1 MNILHLSPYFPD
13 LEENHAG
20 GVCMGKEVE
29 TLRKYHNV
37 YVLTFV
43 ASDFDRRISK
53 KYLND
58 PYYQWV
64 TLNKWTKYIHIL
76 TEPFLPNYFAARS
89 SFRFAVK
96 MLHTLKSCRIDH
108 IHAEYAAMGQYFW
121 LIRLFFPEVKI
132 QLIEHDVTIQSY
144 ERKMK
149 QSYGA
154 KKIYYQWQRQRILHT
169 EKKYCQMADW
179 LFTFNEKDKQ
189 LLLKYY
195 GNHNVD
201 AINPYYGIEEEQ
213 IQMGEER
220 TFRQGTICFLGQMGR
235 EENYEAAIRLIRI
248 SKQVKKAIP
257 ELEVYIVGNNPPK
270 ELEDMQ
276 NDYIHVTGFVEN
288 VDEFLQNA
296 QIAVFPLT
304 LGAGIKLKVLRS
316 LALGV
321 PVVTSSV
328 GAEGIDEKGEV
339 LILAESD
346 EDNIKEIIELMEN
359 EEKCKALS
367 QQSRGYVEQHFG
379 WKKSEEILKR
389 VYRKKD

>member
-37 YVLTFV
+37 YVLTFI
-43 ASDFDRRISK
+43 ASDFDRKISK

-58 PYYQWV
+58 PHYQWV

-89 SFRFAVK
+89 SLRFAVK
-96 MLHTLKSCRIDH
+96 LCCTLRRCRIDSV
-108 IHAEYAAMGQYFW
+108 HAEYAAMGQYFW
-121 LIRLFFPEVKI
+121 LIRRFFPKVKI
-132 QLIEHDVTIQSY
+132 QLLEHDVTIQSY
-144 ERKMK
+144 ERKIE

-154 KKIYYQWQRQRILHT
+154 RKIYYQWQSQRILHT
-169 EKKYCQMADW
+169 EKKYCQMADR
-179 LFTFNEKDKQ
+179 LFTLNEKDKQ
-189 LLLKYY
+189 LLAKYY
-195 GNHNVD
+195 GNNNIDV
-201 AINPYYGIEEEQ
+201 INPYYGIEEEQ
-213 IQMGEER
+213 LRMGEER

-248 SKQVKKAIP
+248 SKQVKKVVP

-296 QIAVFPLT
+296 QVAVFPLT

-321 PVVTSSV
+321 PVITSSV

-339 LILAESD
+339 LIIAETDD
-346 EDNIKEIIELMEN
+346 EYKNNIMKLLRNSKGCQDLSLKGRSFIS
-359 EEKCKALS
+359 EK
-367 QQSRGYVEQHFG
+367 FG
-379 WKKSEEILKR
+379 WSKSEMVLLNAYKL
-389 VYRKKD
+389 